1 MIPECAF
8 QKKIDKSLGLAE
20 LDESQALFFTMTD
33 ESPRSRTSSMDTT
46 ASPPGSLSS
55 SPESDPGHKQPR
67 QVTGH
72 NISNESH
79 SSSGRVYSPDNLPF
93 SLSHIKKSPRIVLG
107 NKLRK
112 QSGLTPASEL
122 RTRSQIDAAEKTEK
136 PLSAKI
142 EEMISMRLFYL
153 GVIKDLADV
162 NRKGKEGVVSNS
174 ASVNRNFKTLKR
186 RKEDLIHE
194 LNVVKGLVHESERRM
209 VGLAQHI
216 NNLAVEINHVKI
228 LTKEEEERHMEA
240 IRIYQVAINK
250 VAKETE
256 GFEGLGGKSPPSN
269 FSTPPPVFFKRFNS
283 GSFSNSSFSP
293 SAASLSIS
301 QTPPSQSSNLSFT
314 PPSRE
319 VSFSGTLFA
328 LSGQLAEFSQGEFGS
343 QLITKRISEG
353 SDMERDLV
361 WSELRLPGSLVS
373 ILVSG
378 NQFSKEVVLALAN
391 NSLALR
397 KELVT
402 TIGKEEKTIRM
413 IEGGKEFFEEL
424 SSIFTRL

>member
-55 SPESDPGHKQPR
+55 SPESGPGHKQPR

-122 RTRSQIDAAEKTEK
+122 KSRSQIDAAEKSEK
-136 PLSAKI
+136 PLSSKI
-142 EEMISMRLFYL
+142 EEAINMRLFYL
-153 GVIKDLADV
+153 GIIKDLADV
-162 NRKGKEGVVSNS
+162 NRKAPEGGSPS
-174 ASVNRNFKTLKR
+174 SSMNRNFRTLKR

-194 LNVVKGLVHESERRM
+194 LNVVKGLIHESERRM

-216 NNLAVEINHVKI
+216 NNLAVEINHVKT
-228 LTKEEEERHMEA
+228 LTREEEERHMEA

-402 TIGKEEKTIRM
+402 TIGREEKTIRM
-413 IEGGKEFFEEL
+413 IEGGKEFIEEL
-424 SSIFTRL
+424 SSNFTRV

>member
-1 MIPECAF
+1 
-8 QKKIDKSLGLAE
+8 
-20 LDESQALFFTMTD
+20 MTD
-33 ESPRSRTSSMDTT
+33 ESPMSRPSSSSLNTT

-55 SPESDPGHKQPR
+55 SPECGPGGKQPR
-67 QVTGH
+67 QTSPGH
-72 NISNESH
+72 NTTESH
-79 SSSGRVYSPDNLPF
+79 SSSGGRVYSPDNLPF

-107 NKLRK
+107 NRHRK
-112 QSGLTPASEL
+112 QQSGLTPASEL
-122 RTRSQIDAAEKTEK
+122 KTRSQKDAAEKTEK

-142 EEMISMRLFYL
+142 EEMINMRLFYL
-153 GVIKDLADV
+153 GIIKDLADV
-162 NRKGKEGVVSNS
+162 NINRKGQEATSRPP
-174 ASVNRNFKTLKR
+174 SVNKNFKTLKR

-194 LNVVKGLVHESERRM
+194 LNVVKGLIHESERRM

-216 NNLAVEINHVKI
+216 NNLVVEINHIKT
-228 LTKEEEERHMEA
+228 LTKEEEDRHMSTM
-240 IRIYQVAINK
+240 RIYQVAMNK
-250 VAKETE
+250 IAKETA
-256 GFEGLGGKSPPSN
+256 GFEGLGEKSPTN
-269 FSTPPPVFFKRFNS
+269 FSTPPPIFFKRFNS

-293 SAASLSIS
+293 SVASSSLS
-301 QTPPSQSSNLSFT
+301 QTPPSNSSNSSFS

-361 WSELRLPGSLVS
+361 WTELRLPGSLVS

-378 NQFSKEVVLALAN
+378 NQFTREVVLTLAS

-397 KELVT
+397 KELVS
-402 TIGKEEKTIRM
+402 TIEKEEKTIRM
-413 IEGGKEFFEEL
+413 LEGGKEFLEEL
-424 SSIFTRL
+424 SSCFTRL

>member
-1 MIPECAF
+1 M
-8 QKKIDKSLGLAE
+8 
-20 LDESQALFFTMTD
+20 MTD
-33 ESPRSRTSSMDTT
+33 ESPMSQTSSRSLNTT

-55 SPESDPGHKQPR
+55 SPESGPGQKQPR
-67 QVTGH
+67 QMSPGH
-72 NISNESH
+72 NSNESH
-79 SSSGRVYSPDNLPF
+79 SSSGGRVYSPDNLPF

-107 NKLRK
+107 NRLRK
-112 QSGLTPASEL
+112 QQSGLTPASEL
-122 RTRSQIDAAEKTEK
+122 KTRSQKDAAEKPEK

-153 GVIKDLADV
+153 GIIKNLADV
-162 NRKGKEGVVSNS
+162 NTNTKGQESTS
-174 ASVNRNFKTLKR
+174 SSPSVNRSFKTLKR

-194 LNVVKGLVHESERRM
+194 LNVVKGLIHESERRM
-209 VGLAQHI
+209 VGLAKHI
-216 NNLAVEINHVKI
+216 NNLAVEINHIKT
-228 LTKEEEERHMEA
+228 LTKEEEDRHMNTM
-240 IRIYQVAINK
+240 RIYQVAMNK
-250 VAKETE
+250 IAKETA
-256 GFEGLGGKSPPSN
+256 GFEGLGDKSSLTN

-293 SAASLSIS
+293 SVASSSLS
-301 QTPPSQSSNLSFT
+301 QTPPSHSSNLSFT

-361 WSELRLPGSLVS
+361 WTELRLPGSLVS

-378 NQFSKEVVLALAN
+378 NQFTREVVLALAS

-397 KELVT
+397 KEIVT
-402 TIGKEEKTIRM
+402 TIEKEEKTIRM
-413 IEGGKEFFEEL
+413 LEGGKEFLAEF
-424 SSIFTRL
+424 SSCFIKF